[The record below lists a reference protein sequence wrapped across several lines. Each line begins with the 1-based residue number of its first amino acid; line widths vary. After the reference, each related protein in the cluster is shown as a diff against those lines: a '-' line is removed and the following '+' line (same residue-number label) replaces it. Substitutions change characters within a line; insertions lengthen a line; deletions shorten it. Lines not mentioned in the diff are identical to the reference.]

1 MTRHNPRAGSGLMLT
16 HTQTGRPPRTAARQL
31 MQAPGLMS
39 LSVIALAAVVATPTT
54 MAAAKS
60 VPLAPPALS
69 DIARDAGASDAAGPT
84 RKRGNGRDVT
94 SESASAKK
102 GSKGSAFDAKFKEV
116 RGKKLDLLFARLKT
130 ASDKRAGNTIE
141 REIWRTWMTTGNV
154 ELDFLLR
161 QSQVALQEGGVEEAF
176 GALDRVVELAPDFAE
191 GWNRRATLFY
201 MMGRFPESVADIQ
214 QTLSLEPRHFG
225 ALSGLGMI
233 LMAEKK
239 WGSALEAF
247 EKAYEVNPWL
257 QNGPALLK
265 SLRQKVKGQP
275 L

>member
-1 MTRHNPRAGSGLMLT
+1 MTRHTQRAGSGLMLPRA
-16 HTQTGRPPRTAARQL
+16 QTGRPPRTAARQL
-31 MQAPGLMS
+31 KQESGLVG
-39 LSVIALAAVVATPTT
+39 LSVVALAVFFATSTTPATAKGLPVAP
-54 MAAAKS
+54 S
-60 VPLAPPALS
+60 S
-69 DIARDAGASDAAGPT
+69 ASDVARNIGTSDATGPT
-84 RKRGNGRDVT
+84 AKRGDGGDVT
-94 SESASAKK
+94 SETASAKK
-102 GSKGSAFDAKFKEV
+102 GSTGSAFDAEFKKV
-116 RGKKLDLLFARLKT
+116 RGRKLDRLFARLKT

-161 QSQVALQEGGVEEAF
+161 QSQIALQEGGVEEAV

-191 GWNRRATLFY
+191 GWNRRATLYY

-257 QNGPALLK
+257 RNGPALLK